1 MKKLIIILFFALFF
15 INGLIA
21 QEWHSNYNNAAT
33 LAQKENKNIIMVFAG
48 SDWCAPCIK
57 LEKYILESDDF
68 MQYAKNNWVLLKL
81 DFPKRKKNK
90 LSEQQQEHNDNL
102 AEKYN
107 KNGYFPL
114 VLVLDR
120 HDNVLGET
128 GFKDITPQDYINELI
143 AFEK

>member
-1 MKKLIIILFFALFF
+1 MKKFIIILFFALFF
-15 INGLIA
+15 INGLFA
-21 QEWHSNYNNAAT
+21 QEWHSNYSDATT

-120 HDNVLGET
+120 YGNVLGET